1 LLASAAPGVCAALEA
16 KSRGADVLAVDRF
29 AGGGATAVSGGV
41 YYGGGT
47 KVQKEAGIEDNAEE
61 LYKYLKLETQGVI
74 KDDTLRKF
82 CDDNSSNL
90 DWLTGH
96 GVPFGG
102 PLYAKK
108 TVYPPEGYFLY
119 YFGQRAAVRLRG
131 SGQTRGPRATAPS
144 ERDFLAAVTSLP
156 PCVNPR
162 NALASGSCLT
172 VR

>member
-1 LLASAAPGVCAALEA
+1 MTTKTAVPGDADWHSYVGSALRIENVDAAEWSDTADVVVVGFGGAGVCAALEA

-29 AGGGATAVSGGV
+29 SGGGATAVSDGV

-61 LYKYLKLETQGVI
+61 LYKYLKLETQGVV

-119 YFGQRAAVRLRG
+119 Y
-131 SGQTRGPRATAPS
+131 S
-144 ERDFLAAVTSLP
+144 
-156 PCVNPR
+156 
-162 NALASGSCLT
+162 
-172 VR
+172 